1 MGEGGRREKSEERIV
16 KREERRVKSRWVNGW
31 MGGWVDG
38 EEGRREKGIG
48 KRNEN

>member
-1 MGEGGRREKSEERIV
+1 MGG
-16 KREERRVKSRWVNGW
+16 WVNGW